1 MAEDPRIDRCHPQYY
16 KMLGASDE
24 VEVAFQTIL
33 GYLGEVETMCN
44 YKCVTPLAKVFDALD
59 ALPRSQKTK
68 VQGWRN
74 QVYQERRVAQK
85 KAKYDRIKG
94 FEIGQLV
101 KFRPRA
107 AHHSEQDGLYHWN
120 VDHIIGRVSRRNKH
134 TVSVIEVSRRKNG
147 IDVEVV
153 SSEGIRWR
161 MHPEKDDIVDE

>member
-1 MAEDPRIDRCHPQYY
+1 MVEDPRIDRWHPQYF
-16 KMLGASDE
+16 KTLGAPDE
-24 VEVAFQTIL
+24 VKSAFQTIL

-44 YKCVTPLAKVFDALD
+44 YKCDGPLQKIFSALESLPRAQRNLTSKWSNQRYAEKRSAAAKAKV
-59 ALPRSQKTK
+59 
-68 VQGWRN
+68 
-74 QVYQERRVAQK
+74 E
-85 KAKYDRIKG
+85 RIKG